1 MKEAME
7 GSQHNV
13 WELSVDGV
21 GSSDAA
27 REYQSTFSNKCTE
40 VFNLRGNKLHCLT
53 RNWLRRT
60 A

>member
-21 GSSDAA
+21 GSFMLLGSI
-27 REYQSTFSNKCTE
+27 
-40 VFNLRGNKLHCLT
+40 NLHFPVSVLRSLT
-53 RNWLRRT
+53 YVIINSIV
-60 A
+60 